1 MEVFSHNLIGCSPTL
16 AGAHNMTNT
25 TLGASTQFN
34 IESICMMKTSASVIR
49 ARHYITQM
57 WFEHSQ
63 GGTMQVHVYCR
74 YHVENVPLERAN
86 NNILFQTCLIIICK
100 I

>member
-1 MEVFSHNLIGCSPTL
+1 
-16 AGAHNMTNT
+16 
-25 TLGASTQFN
+25 
-34 IESICMMKTSASVIR
+34 MMKTSASVIR
-49 ARHYITQM
+49 SRDCINQM

-63 GGTMQVHVYCR
+63 GGTMQEHVYCQYR
-74 YHVENVPLERAN
+74 VENVPLERAN